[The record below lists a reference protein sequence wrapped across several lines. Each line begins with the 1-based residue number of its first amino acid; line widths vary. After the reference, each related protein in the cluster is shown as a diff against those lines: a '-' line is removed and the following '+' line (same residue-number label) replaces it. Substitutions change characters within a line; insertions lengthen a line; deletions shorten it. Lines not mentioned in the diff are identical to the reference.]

1 MFVTQ
6 GMTCPFQLLLTDFV
20 FFYVKF
26 TVFRRGHAG
35 FATIGTFVIIFTN
48 VTIMALLR
56 TLETNDFSFAL
67 ALSMSKFLTFE
78 ATYRAS
84 NIWVY
89 PDVIMANANG
99 DWNIGRVKCY

>member
-1 MFVTQ
+1 M
-6 GMTCPFQLLLTDFV
+6 P
-20 FFYVKF
+20 
-26 TVFRRGHAG
+26 
-35 FATIGTFVIIFTN
+35 ATIGTLVIIFIS
-48 VTIMALLR
+48 VTIMVLLR

-89 PDVIMANANG
+89 PAGVVNVAEWLDG
-99 DWNIGRVKCY
+99 SFES

>member
-1 MFVTQ
+1 MK
-6 GMTCPFQLLLTDFV
+6 CLFQLLLTEFV
-20 FFYVKF
+20 FFYVKL
-26 TVFRRGHAG
+26 TVFRRGHTW
-35 FATIGTFVIIFTN
+35 FATIGTLVIIFTT

-78 ATYRAS
+78 ATYRVW

-99 DWNIGRVKCY
+99 DWNIGSVICY

>member
-1 MFVTQ
+1 MK
-6 GMTCPFQLLLTDFV
+6 CPFQLLLTDFV

-26 TVFRRGHAG
+26 TVFRRGHTG
-35 FATIGTFVIIFTN
+35 FATRRAMMVTLVKMITN

-99 DWNIGRVKCY
+99 D